1 MSLFGKLLGNS
12 QGKTAAQTPALPN
25 TVYTPLSGEV
35 IPIEQIGDGVFSDG
49 ILGPGIGMEP
59 AEDKV
64 YAPFDGTV
72 TQVSDTK
79 HAVGVTSNDG
89 IELLIHIGMDTV
101 EMSGNGFSAKVKIG
115 QKVSLG
121 DELLTFDS
129 AAIRAA
135 GHPTVSAIVVTN
147 ADRFGGVEILSY
159 GRMSHETPVIQ
170 VREKA

>member
-1 MSLFGKLLGNS
+1 M
-12 QGKTAAQTPALPN
+12 
-25 TVYTPLSGEV
+25 
-35 IPIEQIGDGVFSDG
+35 IPIEQIADGVFSDG
-49 ILGPGIGMEP
+49 ILGPGIGVEP

-64 YAPFDGTV
+64 CAPFDGTI

-101 EMSGNGFSAKVKIG
+101 EMDGKGFFAKVKSG

-121 DELLTFDS
+121 DELLMFDS

-147 ADRFGGVEILSY
+147 ADCFGGVEILSY
-159 GRMSHETPVIQ
+159 GRMLHGTPVIQ
-170 VREKA
+170 VRKKA

>member
-1 MSLFGKLLGNS
+1 MSLFGKLLGNP
-12 QGKTAAQTPALPN
+12 QEKTAAQTSALPN
-25 TVYTPLSGEV
+25 TVYAPLTGEV
-35 IPIEQIGDGVFSDG
+35 ISIEQIGDGVFSDG

-64 YAPFDGTV
+64 CAPFDGTI

-79 HAVGVTSNDG
+79 HAVGVTSNHG

-101 EMSGNGFSAKVKIG
+101 EMNGKGFAAKVKIG

-147 ADRFGGVEILSY
+147 SDRFGGVDILSY
-159 GRMSHETPVIQ
+159 GHMSHGTPVIQ